1 MKVSLFSLLCLI
13 LAPLAHAQEAWEGC
27 IDQAD
32 FSFNADT
39 FLKSVRVSKSGCVMN
54 FVELSGKGLKFQVN
68 LCDANINIGQHEAL
82 DSSNIIRHYAG
93 SSGCPAPLFGAD
105 FHVTKKGGV
114 EFGLAKSKVLEI
126 FAAVKKVYGPN
137 IKAEDSAKITTTQ
150 ATPNSELKLACA
162 QALLDEYL
170 TNCVSFEAKK
180 EPPPPAKEP
189 EKIPGV
195 HPQTIKKN

>member
-1 MKVSLFSLLCLI
+1 MKVSLFTLLCLI
-13 LAPLAHAQEAWEGC
+13 LATSAQAQETWEGC
-27 IDQAD
+27 MDQAD

-54 FVELSGKGLKFQVN
+54 FVELSGKGMKFQVN

-105 FHVTKKGGV
+105 FSVTKKGGV
-114 EFGLAKSKVLEI
+114 EFGLAKTKVLEI

-137 IKAEDSAKITTTQ
+137 TKAEDAAKIT
-150 ATPNSELKLACA
+150 AANISPNSELKIACA
-162 QALLDEYL
+162 QALIDEYL
-170 TNCVSFEAKK
+170 GNCVSFEAKK
-180 EPPPPAKEP
+180 EAATPAKEP
-189 EKIPGV
+189 EKIPGI
-195 HPQTIKKN
+195 HPQTIKK